1 MITDCAPKQI
11 SESLNL
17 SFFFCTMDVITY
29 LMRLLWQL
37 ETVVHSFNRD
47 LSGHEIAGTVLS
59 ADIQP
64 STLTRLLP
72 MARL

>member
-1 MITDCAPKQI
+1 MLPFGTN
-11 SESLNL
+11 SNSLNML
-17 SFFFCTMDVITY
+17 NLRGKAHHAGAAY